1 MWPVFVAVSLGPV
14 FVASSLGARHGE
26 PVRLGLLVPSGEL
39 GLAAR
44 RGAEMAVEAAN
55 REGGF
60 RGRLFELVV
69 RSVEGP
75 WGSGSS
81 EITALVF
88 DDSVWAILGPLHGRS
103 AHLAEQVAAKGHVAL
118 VSPWASDPTLTQANV
133 PWFFRCVPDD
143 RQQAAALIREIFA
156 IRRLDRVVAVV
167 ADSYD
172 ARVAADA
179 FAAKAGSTHLTRQP
193 LPETAGDF
201 DSLLNRLENEQVQGV
216 VLFGA
221 GSRTG
226 ALVGRLRARGMR
238 QPVFAPLSSA
248 DLVRWGSGRSDVEGL
263 VVIAPDPWATA
274 EGRAF
279 QRAFE
284 AAYDHAPTAVS
295 AYAYD
300 GLMVIVE
307 AVRRAGLDRQRI
319 RDALADI
326 DYGPAVTGRIRF
338 DAMGNRVPDATEEA
352 GVAGG

>member
-1 MWPVFVAVSLGPV
+1 MNARAAWRLWPVIVAI
-14 FVASSLGARHGE
+14 SLGARHAE
-26 PVRLGLLVPSGEL
+26 PIRLGLLVPDGEL

-55 REGGF
+55 RDGGF
-60 RGRLFELVV
+60 RDRPFELMV

-88 DDSVWAILGPLHGRS
+88 EESVWAILGPLHGRS

-143 RQQAAALIREIFA
+143 RQQAAALVREIFGV
-156 IRRLDRVVAVV
+156 RRLDRVVAVV

-179 FAAKAGSTHLTRQP
+179 FAAEAGPSQLVRRP
-193 LPETAGDF
+193 LPETAGDL
-201 DSLLNRLENEQVQGV
+201 DSLLNRLEDEEVRGI
-216 VLFGA
+216 VLFGP
-221 GSRTG
+221 GSTTG
-226 ALVGRLRARGMR
+226 ALMRRLRARGMR

-248 DLVRWGSGRSDVEGL
+248 DLARRGSERSGVEGL
-263 VVIAPDPWATA
+263 IVVAPGHWGTA

-279 QRAFE
+279 QRAFR

-326 DYGPAVTGRIRF
+326 DYGQGVTGRVRF
-338 DAMGNRVPDATEEA
+338 DDRGNRVADVELIEIADR
-352 GVAGG
+352 

>member
-1 MWPVFVAVSLGPV
+1 MKARAAWGLWPVIA
-14 FVASSLGARHGE
+14 AISLGAQQPE
-26 PVRLGLLVPSGEL
+26 PVKLGLLVPGGDL

-55 REGGF
+55 RDGGL
-60 RGRLFELVV
+60 RGRPFELVV

-75 WGSGSS
+75 WGSGSN

-88 DDSVWAILGPLHGRS
+88 QESVWAILGPLLGRS
-103 AHLAEQVAAKGHVAL
+103 AHLAEQVVAKGHVAL

-143 RQQAAALIREIFA
+143 RQQAAALVREIFVVQH
-156 IRRLDRVVAVV
+156 LDRVVAIV

-179 FAAKAGSTHLTRQP
+179 FAAEAGPSRMDRWP
-193 LPETAGDF
+193 LPETAEEL
-201 DSLLNRLENEQVQGV
+201 DSLLARLEAEGV
-216 VLFGA
+216 DGIVLFGQ
-221 GSRTG
+221 GSTTRQLMLT
-226 ALVGRLRARGMR
+226 LPARGLPQR
-238 QPVFAPLSSA
+238 IFATLSSA
-248 DLVRWGSGRSDVEGL
+248 DLARHGPEEL
-263 VVIAPDPWATA
+263 VVVAPGHWITA

-279 QRAFE
+279 ERAFRATHDQ
-284 AAYDHAPTAVS
+284 AATAVA

-307 AVRRAGLDRQRI
+307 AVRRAGLDRQGI

-326 DYGPAVTGRIRF
+326 DYGLGVTGRVRF
-338 DAMGNRVPDATEEA
+338 DESGNRVTEVKLM
-352 GVAGG
+352 GVARR